1 MAIQVGLKIFEEA
14 LKGFED
20 QYVLIGGSAT
30 QLAMES
36 AGQQFTRTT
45 KDLDIVVIVD
55 TLTPEFIESFWEFVR
70 AGQYEIQQKS
80 DSTRQFYRFK
90 KPETTGYPFMLELF
104 SRKPDFLREKGFG
117 DMRAIPLA
125 EDVSSLSAILLD
137 DDYYGLIQRGRKDG
151 VIWVDAPILIPL
163 KAKAW
168 LDLGGRKHAG
178 EKIDSVDIKK
188 HLRDVLRLVSILPA
202 DFQHE
207 LPQSIKQD
215 MEQFLDQ
222 AKNESVDLSGLNH
235 PKGSN
240 LTDVLN
246 QVKQVFL

>member
-1 MAIQVGLKIFEEA
+1 MATQVGLKVFEEA
-14 LKGFED
+14 FKGFED

-30 QLAMES
+30 QLAMEN

-55 TLTPEFIESFWEFVR
+55 ALTPEFIEKFWEFVR
-70 AGQYEIQQKS
+70 AGEYEIQQKS

-90 KPETTGYPFMLELF
+90 KPKTARYPFMLELF
-104 SRKPDFLREKGFG
+104 SRKPDFLTKRGIG

-137 DDYYGLIQRGRKDG
+137 DDYYGLIKKDRKPG
-151 VIWVDAPILIPL
+151 FIWVDASVLIPL

-168 LDLGGRKHAG
+168 LDLSGRKRAG
-178 EKIDSVDIKK
+178 EKIDSDDIKK
-188 HLRDVLRLVSILPA
+188 HLRDVLRLVSILPD
-202 DFQHE
+202 DFQYE
-207 LPQSIKQD
+207 LPESIRQD
-215 MEQFLDQ
+215 MGKFLDQ
-222 AKNESVDLSGLNH
+222 AKDESIDPSCLNH

-240 LTDVLN
+240 LADVLN
-246 QVKQVFL
+246 QIKQAFL

>member
-1 MAIQVGLKIFEEA
+1 MAAQVGLKVFEEA
-14 LKGFED
+14 FEGFEN

-30 QLAMES
+30 QLAMEN

-55 TLTPEFIESFWEFVR
+55 ALTPEFIEKFWEFVK
-70 AGQYEIQQKS
+70 AGEYEIQQKS

-90 KPETTGYPFMLELF
+90 KPKTNGYPFMLELF
-104 SRKPDFLREKGFG
+104 SRKPDFLKESDIS

-137 DDYYGLIQRGRKDG
+137 DDYYGLIQRDRKAG

-168 LDLGGRKHAG
+168 LDLSGRKHAG
-178 EKIDSVDIKK
+178 EKIASDDIKK
-188 HLRDVLRLVSILPA
+188 HLRDVLRLVSILPT
-202 DFQHE
+202 DFQYE
-207 LPQSIKQD
+207 LPSSITAD
-215 MEQFLDQ
+215 MQQFLDQ
-222 AKNESVDLSGLNH
+222 AKNESVDLRGLNH
-235 PKGSN
+235 PKESTLG
-240 LTDVLN
+240 DVLS
-246 QVKQVFL
+246 QIKQAFL